1 LIGERRSAGNSRS
14 AIFESLKRGQQERQT
29 YPLETFAT
37 NMPKE
42 IEAYANKT
50 LELMDEFERFET
62 VDKVF
67 VRPMKTEEKLKS
79 EIAKTIDDIQQL
91 GHSKG
96 ERGEM
101 ADLVLSNMRGRLEA
115 MATMLSENDKGNFD
129 YVNALK
135 SVGIEVADVEAAL
148 RMYKQVDAQKIA
160 ENLYARG
167 DTFEPTSP
175 ESENQ
180 AEMVRDY
187 YIKFLRRSFEM
198 APAKLRKLYGN
209 KFENYMKTVNFIAD
223 KDGTSYERTDTIYL
237 NIFQPHS
244 IVNIRKGERWVAV
257 VNLFLIASVVA
268 EEGLLGHQ
276 GHFLISENSK
286 IPPFMKRLLGQVTNP
301 HAETMVR
308 IGEETL
314 INELKRNRKLT
325 SEISDEDFAL
335 LERYSET
342 QKQIDGLGTFMNA
355 YVGYVYFASGKDVDK
370 AAKATSE
377 LSGGDE
383 TFKSETHKNRLQAYF
398 NGKFWEEYKQNI
410 GMWAYVT
417 ANLNAVKFEECMKS
431 LTDDAKKRVLE
442 QMLLGYW
449 PPSSLNDYF
458 DFLVENELR
467 PKEALRS

>member
-1 LIGERRSAGNSRS
+1 MLGERRSAGNSS
-14 AIFESLKRGQQERQT
+14 PILESLKRGQEEGQP
-29 YPLETFAT
+29 YPLETFAK
-37 NMPKE
+37 NIPKK

-50 LELMDEFERFET
+50 RELMDKFERFET

-79 EIAKTIDDIQQL
+79 EIAKTIDGIQQL

-101 ADLVLSNMRGRLEA
+101 ADLVLSNMLGRLEA
-115 MATMLSENDKGNFD
+115 MAIMLSENDKGNFD

-135 SVGIEVADVEAAL
+135 AVGIEVADVEAAL
-148 RMYKQVDAQKIA
+148 RMYEKVDAQKIA

-175 ESENQ
+175 ESESQ
-180 AEMVRDY
+180 TKMVRKF
-187 YIKFLRRSFEM
+187 YIKFLRRSFEV
-198 APAKLRKLYGN
+198 APEKLRKLYN
-209 KFENYMKTVNFIAD
+209 NNFETYMKTVNFFDD
-223 KDGTSYERTDTIYL
+223 KNGTSFAKTNTIYL
-237 NIFQPHS
+237 NTSQPD
-244 IVNIRKGERWVAV
+244 IMLNIRKGERLIAV
-257 VNLFLIASVVA
+257 VNPFLIASVVA

-286 IPPFMKRLLGQVTNP
+286 IPPFMKRFLGQVTNP

-314 INELKRNRKLT
+314 VNELKRNRKLT
-325 SEISDEDFAL
+325 SEISDEDFSL
-335 LERYSET
+335 LERYSGM
-342 QKQIDGLGTFMNA
+342 QKQREGLVAFMNA
-355 YVGYVYFASGKDVDK
+355 YVEYVYFTSGKDVDK
-370 AAKATSE
+370 AAEAIFR
-377 LSGGDE
+377 LSGRDK
-383 TFKSETHKNRLQAYF
+383 TFKSEEYKNRLQAYF
-398 NGKFWEEYKQNI
+398 NGDFWKEYKQNI
-410 GMWAYVT
+410 GNWAYVI
-417 ANLNAVKFEECMKS
+417 ANVNAVKFEERMKS

-449 PPSSLNDYF
+449 PPSSFNNYF

-467 PKEALRS
+467 LKEALRS

>member
-1 LIGERRSAGNSRS
+1 
-14 AIFESLKRGQQERQT
+14 
-29 YPLETFAT
+29 
-37 NMPKE
+37 M
-42 IEAYANKT
+42 YA
-50 LELMDEFERFET
+50 
-62 VDKVF
+62 
-67 VRPMKTEEKLKS
+67 
-79 EIAKTIDDIQQL
+79 
-91 GHSKG
+91 
-96 ERGEM
+96 
-101 ADLVLSNMRGRLEA
+101 
-115 MATMLSENDKGNFD
+115 
-129 YVNALK
+129 
-135 SVGIEVADVEAAL
+135 
-148 RMYKQVDAQKIA
+148 QVDAQKIA

-175 ESENQ
+175 ESESQ

-223 KDGTSYERTDTIYL
+223 KDGTSYEKTDTIYL
-237 NIFQPHS
+237 NIFQPQS

-257 VNLFLIASVVA
+257 VNPFLIASVVA

-286 IPPFMKRLLGQVTNP
+286 IPTFMKRFLGQVTNP

-370 AAKATSE
+370 AAKAIFE

-383 TFKSETHKNRLQAYF
+383 TFLSEAHKNRLQAYF

-417 ANLNAVKFEECMKS
+417 ANVNAVKFEECMKS